1 MLRKREEIKREHERA
16 VADKL
21 LKALEIDASFDKH
34 GDPDKREP
42 DLIYKI
48 GGKTI
53 GIEVTTAYYQQD
65 DAKDSAEIATEEKSL
80 RPDEIRPRSRGIFGS
95 PDQKICDSVQA
106 AIPSVAGHTLASTRP
121 GCASNKTRRLV
132 MPPRLQT
139 VPKI

>member
-16 VADKL
+16 VADQL

-65 DAKDSAEIATEEKSL
+65 DAKDSAEIATGEKSL

-106 AIPSVAGHTLASTRP
+106 AIHSKCGKTYSSVDDTWLCIEQDAALSDA
-121 GCASNKTRRLV
+121 A
-132 MPPRLQT
+132 
-139 VPKI
+139 